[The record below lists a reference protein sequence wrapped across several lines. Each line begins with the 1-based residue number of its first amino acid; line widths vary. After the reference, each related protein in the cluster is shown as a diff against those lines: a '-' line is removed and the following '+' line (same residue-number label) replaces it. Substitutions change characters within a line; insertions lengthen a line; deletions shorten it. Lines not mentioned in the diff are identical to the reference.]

1 MFGISWLDILSHA
14 GHSGHCVGHC
24 GHCVGHCGHC
34 VGAFIDSV
42 AAVANADVVFAVVAS
57 PAVIVSVVVLRE
69 GEVLSA
75 IVSINGLFV
84 FSSHVAI
91 DGHGGQDDRVGDDD
105 VVAPCGYSGDFEAI
119 CPIVASGLRLS
130 GLPIMLHVFNASVV
144 FTYKIIP

>member
-1 MFGISWLDILSHA
+1 MFGISWLDISSHA
-14 GHSGHCVGHC
+14 GHCGHCVGHC

-75 IVSINGLFV
+75 IVSIHGLFV
-84 FSSHVAI
+84 FSSHIAI

-119 CPIVASGLRLS
+119 CSIVASGLRLS

-144 FTYKIIP
+144 FT

>member
-1 MFGISWLDILSHA
+1 MFGISWLDISSHA
-14 GHSGHCVGHC
+14 GHCGHCVGHC

-75 IVSINGLFV
+75 IVSIHGLFV

-144 FTYKIIP
+144 FT

>member
-24 GHCVGHCGHC
+24 GHCVGHCGLC

-75 IVSINGLFV
+75 IVSIHGLFV
-84 FSSHVAI
+84 FSSHIAI

-105 VVAPCGYSGDFEAI
+105 VVAPCGYSGDFEAM

-144 FTYKIIP
+144 FT

>member
-75 IVSINGLFV
+75 IVSIHGLFV
-84 FSSHVAI
+84 FSSHIAI
-91 DGHGGQDDRVGDDD
+91 DGHGGQDDRVGDDE

-119 CPIVASGLRLS
+119 CSIVASGLRLS

-144 FTYKIIP
+144 FT

>member
-1 MFGISWLDILSHA
+1 MFGISWLDISSHA
-14 GHSGHCVGHC
+14 GHC

-42 AAVANADVVFAVVAS
+42 AAVANADVADVVFAVVAS

-75 IVSINGLFV
+75 IVSIHGLFV
-84 FSSHVAI
+84 FSSHIAI
-91 DGHGGQDDRVGDDD
+91 DGHGGQDDRVGDDDDD

-144 FTYKIIP
+144 FT

>member
-24 GHCVGHCGHC
+24 GHCVGHCGLC

-42 AAVANADVVFAVVAS
+42 AAVANADVADVVFAVVAS

-75 IVSINGLFV
+75 IVSIHGLFV
-84 FSSHVAI
+84 FSSHIAI
-91 DGHGGQDDRVGDDD
+91 DGHGEQDDRVGDDD

-119 CPIVASGLRLS
+119 CPIVASG
-130 GLPIMLHVFNASVV
+130 
-144 FTYKIIP
+144 

>member
-1 MFGISWLDILSHA
+1 MFGISWLDISSHA
-14 GHSGHCVGHC
+14 GHC

-75 IVSINGLFV
+75 IVSIHGLFV
-84 FSSHVAI
+84 FSSHIAI

-144 FTYKIIP
+144 FT

>member
-1 MFGISWLDILSHA
+1 MFGISWLDISSHA
-14 GHSGHCVGHC
+14 GHC

-75 IVSINGLFV
+75 IVSIHGLFV
-84 FSSHVAI
+84 FSSHIAI

-119 CPIVASGLRLS
+119 CSIVASGLRLS

-144 FTYKIIP
+144 FT

>member
-1 MFGISWLDILSHA
+1 MFGISWLDISSHA
-14 GHSGHCVGHC
+14 GHC

-42 AAVANADVVFAVVAS
+42 AAVANADVADVVFADVAS

-69 GEVLSA
+69 GVLSA
-75 IVSINGLFV
+75 IVSLHGLFV
-84 FSSHVAI
+84 FSSHIAI
-91 DGHGGQDDRVGDDD
+91 DGHGGQDDRVGDDE

-119 CPIVASGLRLS
+119 CSIVASGLRLS

-144 FTYKIIP
+144 FT

>member
-1 MFGISWLDILSHA
+1 MFGISWLDISSHA
-14 GHSGHCVGHC
+14 GHCGHCVGHC
-24 GHCVGHCGHC
+24 GNCVGHCGHC

-42 AAVANADVVFAVVAS
+42 AAVANADVADVVFAVVAS

-75 IVSINGLFV
+75 IVSIHGLFV
-84 FSSHVAI
+84 FSSHIAI

-144 FTYKIIP
+144 FT

>member
-24 GHCVGHCGHC
+24 GHCVGHCGLC

-42 AAVANADVVFAVVAS
+42 AAVANADVADVVFAVVAS

-91 DGHGGQDDRVGDDD
+91 DGHGGQDDRVGDDE

-119 CPIVASGLRLS
+119 CSIVASGLRLS

-144 FTYKIIP
+144 FT

>member
-1 MFGISWLDILSHA
+1 MFGISWLDISSHA
-14 GHSGHCVGHC
+14 GHC

-42 AAVANADVVFAVVAS
+42 AAVANADVAGVVF
-57 PAVIVSVVVLRE
+57 SVVVLRE

-75 IVSINGLFV
+75 IVSIHGLFV
-84 FSSHVAI
+84 FSSHIAI

-144 FTYKIIP
+144 FT